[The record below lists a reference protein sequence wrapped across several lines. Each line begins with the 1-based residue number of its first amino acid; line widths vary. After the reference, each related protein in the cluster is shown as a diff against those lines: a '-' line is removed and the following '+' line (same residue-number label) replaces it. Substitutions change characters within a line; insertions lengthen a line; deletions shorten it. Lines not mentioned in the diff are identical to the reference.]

1 LSHPHQYGDWVEGL
15 ARRLEDEHQLRVWLD
30 RWILVPGE
38 SWQQAMAKGLE
49 EAASCAVCVGEKTPR
64 GWFQQEA
71 EKALNKQA
79 NDPAH
84 CRQYEVILIDR

>member
-1 LSHPHQYGDWVEGL
+1 
-15 ARRLEDEHQLRVWLD
+15 
-30 RWILVPGE
+30 
-38 SWQQAMAKGLE
+38 MAKGLE